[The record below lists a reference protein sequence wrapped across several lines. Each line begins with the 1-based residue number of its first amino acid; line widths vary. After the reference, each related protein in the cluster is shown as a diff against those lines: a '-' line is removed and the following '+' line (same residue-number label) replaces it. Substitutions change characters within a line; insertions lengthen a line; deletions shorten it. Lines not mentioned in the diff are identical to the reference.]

1 MIAAVT
7 EALNDENRSTRDA
20 ATNALLRIEPAA
32 ALEAGTPVA
41 RLVSQ
46 AYDDL
51 DIRTAVAGALAH
63 GDTRVIA
70 AYTAALNGT
79 ELSIRYVAGLVLAEI
94 HPQTAAKVAV
104 TMLNNSDV
112 NIRQSAVTVL
122 GQAGK
127 RDTNAMAELVAA
139 LQNDEYN
146 IRSAATNWLRHV
158 DPEAAAKA
166 GVKMPS
172 P

>member
-1 MIAAVT
+1 
-7 EALNDENRSTRDA
+7 
-20 ATNALLRIEPAA
+20 
-32 ALEAGTPVA
+32 
-41 RLVSQ
+41 
-46 AYDDL
+46 
-51 DIRTAVAGALAH
+51 
-63 GDTRVIA
+63 
-70 AYTAALNGT
+70 
-79 ELSIRYVAGLVLAEI
+79 
-94 HPQTAAKVAV
+94 
-104 TMLNNSDV
+104 MLNNSDV

-146 IRSAATNWLRHV
+146 IRSAATNWLRHA